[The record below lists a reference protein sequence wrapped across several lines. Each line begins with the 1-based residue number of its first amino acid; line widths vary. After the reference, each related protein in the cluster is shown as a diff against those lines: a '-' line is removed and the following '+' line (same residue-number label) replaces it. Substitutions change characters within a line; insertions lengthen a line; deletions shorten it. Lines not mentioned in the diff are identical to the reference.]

1 MIEIRKQ
8 VLDLVR
14 TIAGNDNI
22 NEESLLLDEG
32 WIDSLTTITL
42 LTEVEEKFSI
52 VIETGELSHENF
64 NTIENISKL
73 ISTKNGNKTI

>member
-14 TIAGNDNI
+14 SVSGNENI
-22 NEESLLLDEG
+22 IEDSLLLDEG

-52 VIETGELSHENF
+52 VIEADELSHENF

-73 ISTKNGNKTI
+73 ISSKNGNKTI

>member
-14 TIAGNDNI
+14 SVSGNENI
-22 NEESLLLDEG
+22 IEDSLLLDEG

-52 VIETGELSHENF
+52 VIESDELSHENF

-73 ISTKNGNKTI
+73 ISSKNGNKTI

>member
-1 MIEIRKQ
+1 MIEIKKQ

-14 TIAGNDNI
+14 SVSGNKNI
-22 NEESLLLDEG
+22 KEDSLLLDEG

-42 LTEVEEKFSI
+42 LTEVEENFSI
-52 VIETGELSHENF
+52 VIETDELSHENF

-73 ISTKNGNKTI
+73 ISSKNGNKTI